1 MYHNFIFLPLYN
13 SLVYIVTLF
22 PGISIGMA
30 VIIFTILVKI
40 VLFPLSKSSLIAQ
53 VKMKSVEP
61 EVNKIR
67 AQYANNRQEQGLK
80 IMEYYRSKNI
90 KPLSGILLVFIQLP
104 ILFALVSVFYHIIP
118 EVKTE
123 YLYSFITTPTI
134 NPTLFGIDIT
144 GRSLVLALLT
154 GLAQYFQLRY
164 SVSMSQQRKISSQNQ
179 KNGIK
184 SDAMTD
190 IATNISSQM
199 RFTIPIMAFV
209 SVYWIIPHT
218 FPTAASIIAIYW
230 IVSSLFTLGQEL
242 YIKNRHLGEMNI

>member
-13 SLVYIVTLF
+13 TLVYIVNLF

-30 VIIFTILVKI
+30 VIIFTVLIKI
-40 VLFPLSKSSLIAQ
+40 ILFPLSKSSLIAQ

-80 IMEYYRSKNI
+80 IMEYYKSKNI

-118 EVKTE
+118 EVKVE
-123 YLYSFITTPTI
+123 YLYSFITAPTI

-144 GRSLVLALLT
+144 GTSLVLAVLT

-184 SDAMTD
+184 NDAMTD

-242 YIKNRHLGEMNI
+242 YIKNKHLGEMNV